1 MCSGQPIEVS
11 YNLNGTFNA
20 GNVFQ
25 IQLSDKSGSFSAPA
39 SIGSYTWSG
48 VAAAQNLTTTCVI
61 PTNITAGTGYRIRIV
76 STSPAITGTNTFK
89 QFIIS
94 NRCGCNT
101 DLIQKDW

>member
-1 MCSGQPIEVS
+1 MKPYLHTLCVMLILIGISYSNSAEAQTIAITETNPSELLCSGQPIEVS

-48 VAAAQNLTTTCVI
+48 VAA
-61 PTNITAGTGYRIRIV
+61 
-76 STSPAITGTNTFK
+76 
-89 QFIIS
+89 
-94 NRCGCNT
+94 
-101 DLIQKDW
+101 